1 MSEPVVWRRLTVSSP
16 YIGNADFSG
25 TALQLS
31 GREPVSGVEV
41 SLAIPFTEIECVRT
55 SRTAEEELGGEP
67 SVVLELTESEP
78 VCLRAAGRRS
88 MLPTRLARMLG
99 RAMSTQSRRVG
110 MGPALGGE
118 S

>member
-16 YIGNADFSG
+16 YVGDADVSG

-31 GREPVSGVEV
+31 GREPVSGIEV
-41 SLAIPFTEIECVRT
+41 SLAIPFTEIECVRA

-78 VCLRAAGRRS
+78 VCLRSAGRRS
-88 MLPTRLARMLG
+88 LLPGPLVRMLR
-99 RAMSTQSRRVG
+99 RAMTTQSRRAG
-110 MGPALGGE
+110 MGPA
-118 S
+118 

>member
-16 YIGNADFSG
+16 YIGDADVSG

-41 SLAIPFTEIECVRT
+41 SLAIPFSEIQCVRT
-55 SRTAEEELGGEP
+55 SRSAEEELGGEP
-67 SVVLELTESEP
+67 SIVLELAESEP
-78 VCLRAAGRRS
+78 VCLRSTARRT
-88 MLPTRLARMLG
+88 MLPARLARMVG
-99 RAMSTQSRRVG
+99 RAMSAQSRRVG
-110 MGPALGGE
+110 VGPALGGE